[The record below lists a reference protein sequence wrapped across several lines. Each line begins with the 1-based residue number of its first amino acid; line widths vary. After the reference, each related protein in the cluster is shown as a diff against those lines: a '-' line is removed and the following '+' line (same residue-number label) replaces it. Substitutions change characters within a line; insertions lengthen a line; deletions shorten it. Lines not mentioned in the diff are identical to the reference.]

1 MISFLF
7 ERGNGYRTMLSF
19 GETTMELKMKRT
31 ALLISLIVS
40 IQINEIRPVAG
51 AQARAIGVREY
62 RSAHE
67 AQIINEFTEL
77 LSVPNVA
84 TDLVNIERNASLL
97 IEMMTRR
104 GIQATR
110 LPGNNSPPAIFG
122 ELKSPGATR
131 TIGFYAHYDG
141 QPVDPSKWSSE
152 PFKPTLCDK
161 PLEIGGK
168 VIPFPR
174 AGDKFDP
181 EWRLYARSA
190 SDDKAPIIAMLAA
203 IDALK
208 ASNTRLNANL
218 KFLFDGEEE
227 AGSPHLGDIV
237 TRNAERM
244 GADVWICADGPVH
257 QSRRQQL
264 YFGVRGIVKVD
275 VTIYGANRA
284 LHSGH
289 YGNWSPNPAMRLAK
303 LLAGM
308 KDDGGRV
315 LIEGFYDGVV
325 PLGEDEMRALRE
337 MPATDAEL
345 MREYGLAGTDGSG
358 RTLADLI
365 NEPSL
370 NIDGLRSE
378 DVGRQSRTIIPAEA
392 TATVDLRL
400 VKGIEPRQQV
410 DRLIAY
416 ISKQGY
422 FVVNK
427 DPSPEERLKHA
438 LIARVVSEDGYPA
451 VRTPMNLPI
460 VKQVI
465 AAVEQATGNK
475 PVMLPTMGGSGPLW
489 AIDVATKAPQVG
501 VPIVNHDNNQ
511 HSSNE
516 NLRIQNLWDG
526 IEIFAALLTM
536 K

>member
-1 MISFLF
+1 
-7 ERGNGYRTMLSF
+7 
-19 GETTMELKMKRT
+19 MKRIQVT
-31 ALLISLIVS
+31 AFLLIALFPIATVS
-40 IQINEIRPVAG
+40 IAHPQTSG
-51 AQARAIGVREY
+51 SRAREY
-62 RSAHE
+62 RISHE
-67 AQIINEFTEL
+67 AEIVGEFTDL
-77 LSVPNVA
+77 LSIPNVA
-84 TDLVNIERNASLL
+84 SDTSNIRLNAAKL
-97 IEMMTRR
+97 IEMMGRR
-104 GIQATR
+104 GIEAR
-110 LPGNNSPPAIFG
+110 LLEGNGPPAIFG
-122 ELKSPGATR
+122 ELKTGGATR

-141 QPVDPSKWSSE
+141 QPVEPAKWSSD
-152 PFKPTLCDK
+152 PFKPTLRDK
-161 PLEIGGK
+161 PLESGGRL
-168 VIPFPR
+168 IPFPR
-174 AGDKFDP
+174 AGEKFDP

-203 IDALK
+203 LDALK
-208 ASNTRLNANL
+208 ASNTKPSSNL

-237 TRNAERM
+237 DRNAQLL
-244 GADVWICADGPVH
+244 GADVWLCADGPVH
-257 QSRRQQL
+257 QSRKQQL

-275 VTIYGANRA
+275 ITVYGANRA

-308 KDDGGRV
+308 KDDNGRV
-315 LIEGFYDGVV
+315 LIDGFYDGAV
-325 PLGEDEMRALRE
+325 PLGPEEKRALKD
-337 MPATDAEL
+337 MPDTDPEL
-345 MREYGLAGTDGSG
+345 MREYGLAATDGRG
-358 RTLADLI
+358 RSLGEMI

-392 TATVDLRL
+392 TATIDLRL
-400 VKGIEPRQQV
+400 VKGIEPQMQV

-416 ISKQGY
+416 IKKQGY
-422 FVVNK
+422 VVIGDEPNL
-427 DPSPEERLKHA
+427 ETRLKHP
-438 LIARVVSEDGYPA
+438 LIARVVSEKGYPA

-460 VKQVI
+460 VKQI
-465 AAVEQATGNK
+465 IGTVEKAMGQR

-489 AIDVATKAPQVG
+489 AIDVATRAPQIG

-526 IEIFAALLTM
+526 IEIFAALITM
-536 K
+536 

>member
-1 MISFLF
+1 
-7 ERGNGYRTMLSF
+7 
-19 GETTMELKMKRT
+19 MKRT
-31 ALLISLIVS
+31 AFPSGVIVFLLTSQMLLV
-40 IQINEIRPVAG
+40 VG
-51 AQARAIGVREY
+51 AQAPVGSVRAY

-67 AQIINEFTEL
+67 AEIIGEL
-77 LSVPNVA
+77 VDALSIPNVA
-84 TDLVNIERNASLL
+84 SDTVNIRRNAAKV
-97 IEMMTRR
+97 IEMMGRR
-104 GIQATR
+104 GIQAR
-110 LPGNNSPPAIFG
+110 LLEGNGPPAVFG
-122 ELKSPGATR
+122 EIKTPGATR

-141 QPVDPSKWSSE
+141 QAVEPSKWASD
-152 PFKPTLCDK
+152 PFKPTLRDK
-161 PLEIGGK
+161 PLEAGGREM
-168 VIPFPR
+168 PFPKP
-174 AGDKFDP
+174 GEKFDP

-190 SDDKAPIIAMLAA
+190 SDDKAPIIAMFAA
-203 IDALK
+203 LDALK
-208 ASNTRLNANL
+208 ASKANPTANL

-237 TRNAERM
+237 TRNAALL

-275 VTIYGANRA
+275 ITVYGANRA

-308 KDDGGRV
+308 KDDSGRV
-315 LIEGFYDGVV
+315 LIEGFYDGAS
-325 PLGEDEMRALRE
+325 PLGEEERKALRE
-337 MPATDAEL
+337 MPATDSEL
-345 MREYGLAGTDGSG
+345 MREYGLAATDGAG
-358 RTLADLI
+358 RPLADLI

-378 DVGRQSRTIIPAEA
+378 DVGGQSRTIIPAEA

-400 VKGIEPRQQV
+400 VKGIEPRRQV
-410 DRLIAY
+410 ERLIAH
-416 ISKQGY
+416 IKKQGY
-422 FVVNK
+422 FVVTGEP
-427 DPSPEERLKHA
+427 DLETRLEHP
-438 LIARVVSEDGYPA
+438 LIARVVSEEGYPA
-451 VRTPMNLPI
+451 VRTSMNLPI
-460 VKQVI
+460 VKKVI
-465 AAVEQATGNK
+465 GAVEQAIGK
-475 PVMLPTMGGSGPLW
+475 RPVMLPTLGGSGPLW

-526 IEIFAALLTM
+526 IEIFAALMTM
-536 K
+536 

>member
-1 MISFLF
+1 MKPTAFRAGVIVFLL
-7 ERGNGYRTMLSF
+7 TSQMLS
-19 GETTMELKMKRT
+19 
-31 ALLISLIVS
+31 IVRA
-40 IQINEIRPVAG
+40 QTPVAG
-51 AQARAIGVREY
+51 VRAY

-67 AQIINEFTEL
+67 AEIINELADL
-77 LSVPNVA
+77 LSIPNVA
-84 TDLVNIERNASLL
+84 SDAVNIRRNAAKL
-97 IEMMTRR
+97 IDLMGRR
-104 GIQATR
+104 GIQAR
-110 LPGNNSPPAIFG
+110 LLEGSGPPAIFG
-122 ELKSPGATR
+122 ELKTPGATR

-141 QPVDPSKWSSE
+141 QPVEPSKWATD
-152 PFKPTLCDK
+152 PFKPTLRDK
-161 PLEIGGK
+161 PLEASGR
-168 VIPFPR
+168 VIPFPK
-174 AGDKFDP
+174 AGEQFDP

-190 SDDKAPIIAMLAA
+190 SDDKAPIIAMFAA
-203 IDALK
+203 LDALK
-208 ASNTRLNANL
+208 TLRANPTANL

-237 TRNAERM
+237 TRNAALL
-244 GADVWICADGPVH
+244 GADAWICADGPVH

-275 VTIYGANRA
+275 ITVYGANRA

-308 KDDGGRV
+308 KDDSGRV
-315 LIEGFYDGVV
+315 LIEDFYNGAEA
-325 PLGEDEMRALRE
+325 LGEEEKKALKE
-337 MPATDAEL
+337 MPSTDSEL
-345 MREYGLAGTDGSG
+345 MREYGLAATEGAG
-358 RTLADLI
+358 RPLAELI

-400 VKGIEPRQQV
+400 VKGIEPRRQV
-410 DRLIAY
+410 ERLIAH
-416 ISKQGY
+416 IKRQGY
-422 FVVNK
+422 FVVTAEP
-427 DPSPEERLKHA
+427 DLETRLKHP
-438 LIARVVSEDGYPA
+438 LIARVVSEEGYPA

-460 VKQVI
+460 VKKI
-465 AAVEQATGNK
+465 IGAVEQAIGK
-475 PVMLPTMGGSGPLW
+475 RPVMLPTMGGSGPLW

-526 IEIFAALLTM
+526 IEVFAALMTM
-536 K
+536 

>member
-1 MISFLF
+1 
-7 ERGNGYRTMLSF
+7 
-19 GETTMELKMKRT
+19 MKRFFLT
-31 ALLISLIVS
+31 AICFFLLPVPFRAVS
-40 IQINEIRPVAG
+40 VTQSSTGPV
-51 AQARAIGVREY
+51 RAY
-62 RSAHE
+62 RATHE
-67 AQIINEFTEL
+67 AQIVNEFVEL
-77 LSVPNVA
+77 LSIPNIA
-84 TDLVNIERNASLL
+84 SDTVNIGRNASRL
-97 IEMMTRR
+97 IEMMNRR

-110 LPGNNSPPAIFG
+110 LPGNNSPPAVFG
-122 ELKSPGATR
+122 ELKTPGATR

-141 QPVDPSKWSSE
+141 QPVDSSKWSTE
-152 PFKPTLCDK
+152 PFKPTLRDK
-161 PLEIGGK
+161 PVELGGQ
-168 VIPFPR
+168 VIPFPK

-208 ASNTRLNANL
+208 ASNIRLSVNL

-227 AGSPHLGDIV
+227 AGSPHLGEIV
-237 TRNAERM
+237 TRNADRLS
-244 GADVWICADGPVH
+244 ADLWICADGPVH
-257 QSRRQQL
+257 QSRSQQL

-275 VTIYGANRA
+275 LTVYGANRA

-308 KDDGGRV
+308 KDDNGRV
-315 LIEGFYDGVV
+315 LIDGFYDGVV
-325 PLGEDEMRALRE
+325 PLGDDEKRALRE

-345 MREYGLAGTDGSG
+345 MREYGLAGTDSSG
-358 RTLADLI
+358 RTLAELI

-392 TATVDLRL
+392 TATIDLRL

-410 DRLIAY
+410 DRLIAH
-416 ISKQGY
+416 IKKQGY
-422 FVVNK
+422 FVVTK
-427 DPSPEERLKHA
+427 DPSLEERLKHT
-438 LIARVVSEDGYPA
+438 LIARVVTEEGYPA
-451 VRTPMNLPI
+451 VRTSMSLPI
-460 VKQVI
+460 VKKVI
-465 AAVEQATGNK
+465 SAVEQATGKK

-526 IEIFAALLTM
+526 IEIFAALM
-536 K
+536 SMN